1 MNTFLRVFVLSAYV
15 TLVLGVTAKEV
26 TSPEFLSSIEKWWGP
41 LGQEGKISEDIRPFK
56 IQFTDEMVT
65 DLRNRIN
72 NRREV
77 TKPLEGI
84 AFEYGFN
91 SDNLDYW
98 MDFWANKY
106 NFTER
111 EDFLNQFPHYKTN
124 IQGLDIH
131 FIRVKPEVPEGTL
144 VLPLLMMHGWPGSIR
159 EFYGSIPLITEYN
172 EKRGF
177 AVEVIVPSLPGFG
190 FSDGTTRPGMGEV
203 EIAAIMK
210 NLMARLGFEKFYVQ
224 GGDFGALIAN
234 DMVTFYPDKILG
246 YHTNFPISLAPGS
259 LLTYLAGSLNPLFQ
273 SLVVDSSVAD
283 RMYPILDVVL
293 GLVEESGYLHM
304 QATKPDTIGI
314 ALSDS
319 PMGLFAWLM
328 QSLSGGTRRAYKTR
342 VDGGLSLL
350 YAPETLIDDV
360 MMYWT
365 ENKFTTAVRV
375 YAESINKR
383 TLGMGISSIPTSVPT
398 CTIHAKDE
406 IIYESPIMLK
416 YKFTNLLRSTVLDS
430 QGHFLAMEA
439 PEVFS
444 EDVLS
449 ALDLFLEFNEENNKV
464 EESNSKF
471 PIKLPT
477 LPIVDSLEKG
487 VDKIKGGLSQLFG
500 R

>member
-1 MNTFLRVFVLSAYV
+1 MNSFLRVFVLSAYV

-26 TSPEFLSSIEKWWGP
+26 TSPAFLSSIEKWWGP

-56 IQFTDEMVT
+56 IQFTDEMVN

-77 TKPLEGI
+77 TKPLEGVG
-84 AFEYGFN
+84 FEYGFN
-91 SDNLDYW
+91 SNNLDYW

-111 EDFLNQFPHYKTN
+111 EEYFNQFPHFKTN

-131 FIRVKPEVPEGTL
+131 FIRVKPDVPEGKP
-144 VLPLLMMHGWPGSIR
+144 VVPLLMMHGWPGSIR
-159 EFYGSIPLITEYN
+159 EFYGAIPIITEYN
-172 EKRGF
+172 EQRGF
-177 AVEVIVPSLPGFG
+177 GVEVIVPSLPGFG
-190 FSDGTTRPGMGEV
+190 FSDGATRPGLGEV

-210 NLMARLGFEKFYVQ
+210 NLMARLGFDKFYIQ

-234 DMVTFYPDKILG
+234 NMVTFYPEKILG

-259 LLTYLAGSLNPLFQ
+259 LLTYFAGSLNPLFQ
-273 SLVVDSSVAD
+273 SMVVDSSLAG
-283 RMYPILDVVL
+283 RMYPILDVVS

-314 ALSDS
+314 AMSDS
-319 PMGLFAWLM
+319 PMGLFSWLM
-328 QSLSGGTRRAYKTR
+328 QSVSGGSRRAYKSR
-342 VDGGLSLL
+342 VDGGLSIL
-350 YAPETLIDDV
+350 YSPETLIDDV

-383 TLGMGISSIPTSVPT
+383 TIGMGITSIPTSVPT

-406 IIYESPIMLK
+406 IIYESPNMLK
-416 YKFTNLLRSTVLDS
+416 FKFTNLLRSTVLDS

-439 PEVFS
+439 PEIFA

-449 ALDLFLEFNEENNKV
+449 ALELFLDNVDNNNQIGDSSTRKPL
-464 EESNSKF
+464 F
-471 PIKLPT
+471 QLPP
-477 LPIVDSLEKG
+477 LKG
-487 VDKIKGGLSQLFG
+487 VENIKNAVSKLFNH
-500 R
+500 